1 METGNEEVVGLAA
14 LSENLQQKVNALAEQ
29 PFDLVAKK
37 RQAPA
42 AEQSPSSQPA
52 ANSSQ
57 AADGASS
64 TASTPGATQSGH
76 SQAPGAGTGRQQQQP
91 DGGLKGLKAMV
102 VKGDASGVVH
112 HITQSLSDMGLA
124 KQSDK
129 AT

>member
-14 LSENLQQKVNALAEQ
+14 LSENLQQKVVALAEQ

-37 RQAPA
+37 RQASG
-42 AEQSPSSQPA
+42 AEQTPSSQPA

-64 TASTPGATQSGH
+64 TASTPGAAQSGH
-76 SQAPGAGTGRQQQQP
+76 SQAPDGGTGRQQQ
-91 DGGLKGLKAMV
+91 DGGLKGLKATV
-102 VKGDASGVVH
+102 EEGDASGVVH
-112 HITQSLSDMGLA
+112 HITQSLSDTSLA

>member
-14 LSENLQQKVNALAEQ
+14 LSENLQQKVDALAEQ

-64 TASTPGATQSGH
+64 TASTPGAAQSGH
-76 SQAPGAGTGRQQQQP
+76 SQAPGAAQQQQP
-91 DGGLKGLKAMV
+91 DGGLKGVKAMV
-102 VKGDASGVVH
+102 EEGDASGVVH
-112 HITQSLSDMGLA
+112 HTTQSLSDMSLA